1 MINIKTDKKK
11 NNILIQ
17 KGENQPFIK
26 KSLNLQYHIN
36 IIDKWLISSVRVN
49 SVILIESRK
58 MSRVEDKVSVD
69 DFKKS
74 RFSAP
79 SRLS

>member
-1 MINIKTDKKK
+1 MINIKTDKK

-26 KSLNLQYHIN
+26 KSLNLQYHN
-36 IIDKWLISSVRVN
+36 LTDKWLISSVRVN
-49 SVILIESRK
+49 SVILIESRNV
-58 MSRVEDKVSVD
+58 SRVEDKVSVD